1 MHANKTKTI
10 AIDTDTLN
18 PGADLRELAAAIDA
32 EFQGVT
38 VEIRSTGRGT
48 ELAGFDEDDAD
59 ETRDFLRVVIER
71 AGF

>member
-1 MHANKTKTI
+1 MDKRI
-10 AIDTDTLN
+10 IIDTDTLN
-18 PGADLRELAAAIDA
+18 EGADLLKLKAAIDA

-48 ELAGFDEDDAD
+48 EIAGFDEDDAD